1 MKFWLTISVVALAGM
16 MFCVVMRGN
25 TLSAAGRPSL
35 STSIRVW
42 HDDAR
47 GVTCYVAEGREDNAS
62 IHCLPDSQLGKR
74 P

>member
-1 MKFWLTISVVALAGM
+1 MKTPILAGAAFAVALVLPIA
-16 MFCVVMRGN
+16 C
-25 TLSAAGRPSL
+25 ADGRPSL

-47 GVTCYVAEGREDNAS
+47 GVTCYVAEGKEDNAS
-62 IHCLPDSQLGKR
+62 IHCLPDHQLERK

>member
-1 MKFWLTISVVALAGM
+1 MRILAWMFAGGVMALGIESVI
-16 MFCVVMRGN
+16 N
-25 TLSAAGRPSL
+25 SLSADGRPSL

-62 IHCLPDSQLGKR
+62 IHCLPDSQLERK